1 VTSALWIGA
10 ATTLAGAALAGTIGL
25 ALNRQQMTEARKQ
38 RAEEDQ
44 RNRGRRSEERRFDA
58 YANFATQARAY
69 RDAIRALV
77 DAPPSPA
84 LVERLDDLAQSAN
97 TASALVFLILESSA
111 TYDATRAAVMI
122 IGRIQTA
129 LHSADTANSRLSW
142 TDLNDK
148 LAQLMREF
156 QVAVRDE
163 LAVGGVDR
171 SVFLDRTLETKR
183 SYLASPDAQ
192 N

>member
-1 VTSALWIGA
+1 MTNALWIGA
-10 ATTLAGAALAGTIGL
+10 ATTLAGAALAGAISLT
-25 ALNRQQMTEARKQ
+25 LNRQQMKDASKQ

-58 YANFATQARAY
+58 YADFAIRTRAY

-84 LVERLDDLAQSAN
+84 LVGQLDDLAQSAN

-111 TYDATRAAVMI
+111 TYDATRAAIMI
-122 IGRIQTA
+122 IGRIQA
-129 LHSADTANSRLSW
+129 AVHSAELANYRVSW
-142 TDLNDK
+142 TDLNDE
-148 LAQLMREF
+148 LAQFLREF

-171 SVFLDRTLETKR
+171 SVFLDRTLETKE
-183 SYLASPDAQ
+183 D